1 MSDKIV
7 SRPVTRAYLDNYDRI
22 FKAPAIADC
31 SHEQPEAPCSAA
43 IKETHRCS
51 WAGTCKYK
59 ISACTQCGNKK
70 YCEEHGQMPGA
81 RGCAPTPIS
90 DAGIYFDNL
99 RREAI

>member
-31 SHEQPEAPCSAA
+31 NHEQPEALCSAAIRAAWEEKAAKAAKAA

-59 ISACTQCGNKK
+59 
-70 YCEEHGQMPGA
+70 E
-81 RGCAPTPIS
+81 
-90 DAGIYFDNL
+90 
-99 RREAI
+99 EAI